1 LEGKKVVWF
10 HFESGNA
17 LWSRSQE
24 RMLLDETDEPFTWL
38 LSKDYQG
45 QEFAVICI
53 SQEIHGG
60 SYSPVHVCTRA

>member
-1 LEGKKVVWF
+1 
-10 HFESGNA
+10 
-17 LWSRSQE
+17 
-24 RMLLDETDEPFTWL
+24 MLLDETDEPFTWL